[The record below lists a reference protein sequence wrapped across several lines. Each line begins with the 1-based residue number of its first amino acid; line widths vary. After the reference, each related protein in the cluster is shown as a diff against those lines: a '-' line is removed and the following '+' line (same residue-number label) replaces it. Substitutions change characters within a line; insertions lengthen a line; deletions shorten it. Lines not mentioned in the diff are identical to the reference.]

1 MATDLQES
9 LTLNTFRVNSVEF
22 GPSTEF
28 RGGAL
33 TVDKAEITAVAKS
46 DPRVNAVN
54 VEIVHPGESTRVT
67 AIKDVIEPRVKIS
80 GPGQV
85 YPGVAGRPV
94 TTVGVGETNCLAGVA
109 VTPLSPIKVYELPS
123 PAGGLV
129 GGAAGPGSNL
139 FDMSGPGAA
148 ASPYGSLHHICIS
161 LDVSRV
167 LHLDDQNE
175 TIHAAALR
183 VSDLLAKTTLD
194 APADRTEVFG
204 NRLLNDDVPSI
215 VYVAC
220 MNSPQHYANSLNAY
234 GVAIYG
240 LTRQTPPWVL
250 GPTEILDGAICG
262 SYSYEMANNPVV
274 MGLLRNHRAGEC
286 NFLGVITI
294 RTRWSSQAE
303 KNVQSG
309 QTARIARDLGASG
322 AVVTWDAG
330 GNDFM
335 EVARV
340 VQACERAGIDTVLL
354 TGEEDPDNEGP
365 ALLEPLSEMEAV
377 VSSGIGANMWFERT
391 PMPAVERV
399 VGAPQVQLNFGP
411 NEPLQ
416 ILDAKSE
423 LATLQSED
431 HYGFGFRSCFNY

>member
-1 MATDLQES
+1 
-9 LTLNTFRVNSVEF
+9 
-22 GPSTEF
+22 
-28 RGGAL
+28 
-33 TVDKAEITAVAKS
+33 
-46 DPRVNAVN
+46 
-54 VEIVHPGESTRVT
+54 
-67 AIKDVIEPRVKIS
+67 
-80 GPGQV
+80 
-85 YPGVAGRPV
+85 
-94 TTVGVGETNCLAGVA
+94 
-109 VTPLSPIKVYELPS
+109 
-123 PAGGLV
+123 
-129 GGAAGPGSNL
+129 
-139 FDMSGPGAA
+139 
-148 ASPYGSLHHICIS
+148 
-161 LDVSRV
+161 
-167 LHLDDQNE
+167 
-175 TIHAAALR
+175 
-183 VSDLLAKTTLD
+183 
-194 APADRTEVFG
+194 
-204 NRLLNDDVPSI
+204 
-215 VYVAC
+215 

-274 MGLLRNHRAGEC
+274 MGLLRKHRAGEC

-309 QTARIARDLGASG
+309 QTARIARDLGATG
-322 AVVTWDAG
+322 AIVTWDAG

>member
-1 MATDLQES
+1 M
-9 LTLNTFRVNSVEF
+9 
-22 GPSTEF
+22 
-28 RGGAL
+28 
-33 TVDKAEITAVAKS
+33 
-46 DPRVNAVN
+46 
-54 VEIVHPGESTRVT
+54 
-67 AIKDVIEPRVKIS
+67 
-80 GPGQV
+80 
-85 YPGVAGRPV
+85 
-94 TTVGVGETNCLAGVA
+94 
-109 VTPLSPIKVYELPS
+109 
-123 PAGGLV
+123 
-129 GGAAGPGSNL
+129 
-139 FDMSGPGAA
+139 
-148 ASPYGSLHHICIS
+148 
-161 LDVSRV
+161 
-167 LHLDDQNE
+167 
-175 TIHAAALR
+175 
-183 VSDLLAKTTLD
+183 
-194 APADRTEVFG
+194 
-204 NRLLNDDVPSI
+204 NDDVPSI

-250 GPTEILDGAICG
+250 RPTEILDGAICG

-274 MGLLRNHRAGEC
+274 MGLLRKHRAGEC

-309 QTARIARDLGASG
+309 QTARIARDLGATG
-322 AVVTWDAG
+322 TVVTWDAG

-365 ALLEPLSEMEAV
+365 ALLEPLPEMEAV

-399 VGAPQVQLNFGP
+399 VGAQQVQLNFGP

-423 LATLQSED
+423 LTTLQSED
-431 HYGFGFRSCFNY
+431 HYGFGLRSCFNY